1 MTTLVLHIGS
11 PKTGSSAIQASLP
24 PRSPRWRTA
33 GWCIPP
39 ANPYRQLEP
48 AGCIA
53 TLYSDPDSLPRVW
66 SQRQMANPGRFQRDV
81 SRYRTLLQ
89 RCLQPRW
96 RTTPQ
101 AIFLSS
107 EYLWSLSVEAI
118 QQLHTDFRHLGVVR
132 FLVIAYV
139 RTPESFYR
147 SVLQQHARLSTSLR
161 RFRPQRWRY
170 RFRQRLEAWQQVFG
184 PDLVV
189 RAFERDQLLHSCVVK
204 DLTATIEQSFSDLAP
219 LASASPSEAI
229 NASACLEELLVM
241 QEWMRDYPSQSAS
254 GGLQRSRALWRQWA
268 RFSAILDGRRGTP
281 LVLKPDVVEV
291 IRVRH
296 AQDMRWLQD
305 TFGVR
310 FLEEAAPDASATG
323 LSHREWPDDVDL
335 EALFEPAQDLLLLEH
350 LRQALRGRSL
360 PTA

>member
-24 PRSPRWRTA
+24 PRPPRWRSSA
-33 GWCIPP
+33 WCIPP

-66 SQRQMANPGRFQRDV
+66 SQRQMANPTRYQRDV
-81 SRYRTLLQ
+81 SRYRALLH

-101 AIFLSS
+101 AVFLSS

-118 QQLHTDFRHLGVVR
+118 QQLRTDFLDLGVVR
-132 FLVIAYV
+132 FLVFAYV

-184 PDLVV
+184 SDLLV
-189 RAFERDQLLHSCVVK
+189 RPFERTQLLNACVVQ
-204 DLTATIEQSFSDLAP
+204 DLTASIEQQFCDLPP
-219 LASASPSEAI
+219 LSITVPPQAV

-241 QEWMRDYPSQSAS
+241 QQWMRDYPPQSAS

-268 RFSAILDGRRGTP
+268 RFRATSDGWTGTP
-281 LVLKPDVVEV
+281 LALQPDVVDV
-291 IRVRH
+291 IHHRH
-296 AQDMRWLQD
+296 AQDLQWLHD
-305 TFGVR
+305 TFGVA
-310 FLEEAAPDASATG
+310 FLESSVSAASAAAECE
-323 LSHREWPDDVDL
+323 LDWPEDVELQD
-335 EALFEPAQDLLLLEH
+335 LFEPPQDLLLLER

-360 PTA
+360 PPA